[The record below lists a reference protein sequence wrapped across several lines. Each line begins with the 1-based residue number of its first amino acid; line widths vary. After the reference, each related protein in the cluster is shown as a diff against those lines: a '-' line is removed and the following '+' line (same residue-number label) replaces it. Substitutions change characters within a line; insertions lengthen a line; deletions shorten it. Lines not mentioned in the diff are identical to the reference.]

1 MHPVPFPLS
10 DVRKMTEEYSIL
22 LKSRNGESKSKKKL
36 ERNERK
42 RKMEKINTVV
52 FRCNTSRKK
61 KRFSN
66 VIKRE
71 RERQKKK

>member
-1 MHPVPFPLS
+1 MEKAS
-10 DVRKMTEEYSIL
+10 Q
-22 LKSRNGESKSKKKL
+22 KKNL

-71 RERQKKK
+71 REREKK